1 MPVQYETKV
10 SWDSSLADV
19 GFADADN
26 KSILKGLAIS
36 ALKVT
41 TGAPAATANHWL
53 PGAIVQNVID
63 GSAYIMTGTTAS
75 PVWAL
80 ITHA

>member
-1 MPVQYETKV
+1 MVQYATKV
-10 SWDSSLADV
+10 KWDAAMADV
-19 GFADADN
+19 GFVDADN

-36 ALKVT
+36 GVKTT
-41 TGAPAATANHWL
+41 TGAPAATVGQWL
-53 PGAIVQNVID
+53 PGAIVNNVID

-75 PVWAL
+75 PTWAL